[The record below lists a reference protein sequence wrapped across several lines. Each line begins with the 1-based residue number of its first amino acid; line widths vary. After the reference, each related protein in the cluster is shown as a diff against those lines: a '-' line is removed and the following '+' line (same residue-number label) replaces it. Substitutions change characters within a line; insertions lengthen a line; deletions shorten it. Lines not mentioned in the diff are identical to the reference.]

1 MKDLNEDV
9 RDFEMTL
16 VNWNGVLYTNPDSI
30 KEISQ
35 PDDKTPWIEKG
46 AEEVHQMGDHVLVSY
61 TLTLHHS
68 KEPVALD
75 SSEADD

>member
-30 KEISQ
+30 KEINQ

-46 AEEVHQMGDHVLVSY
+46 EEEIHEIGGRVLVSY
-61 TLTLHHS
+61 NLTLHHL
-68 KEPVALD
+68 KEPVVLD

>member
-30 KEISQ
+30 KEINQ
-35 PDDKTPWIEKG
+35 PDDKKPLERHRSG
-46 AEEVHQMGDHVLVSY
+46 AGCTGKCMAPLVRA
-61 TLTLHHS
+61 
-68 KEPVALD
+68 V
-75 SSEADD
+75 